1 MIHSHYILIFFVIL
15 NTVLVIN
22 FSKIKFFSINVDKPD
37 KIRKFHLKPTPL
49 AGGQII
55 YMNILFYWIL
65 LTLFENLIIEEVF
78 FQNLKSLHYF
88 MIASSA
94 IFLLGFIDDKFD
106 LKPNIKFLCL
116 LIIIFFLLIIENG
129 LIIDVVNFSFYKKE
143 IFLNKFSIFFSVF
156 CFLVFINAFNMFDGI
171 NLQSSL
177 YSLFILFC
185 LTIFFSN
192 SLILNI
198 LILSLIAFSYLNFQ
212 NKTFLGDS
220 GSLFLAFLISFFFIK
235 FYNLNYINSADEIVL
250 YMMVPGL
257 DLIRLFFLRIINK
270 KNPLSSDRLHLHHLL
285 ISKYNLVKSLAIILT
300 LIVLPVMISYFFI
313 DVFYAILISIFS
325 YSFLI
330 IYLSRKN

>member
-1 MIHSHYILIFFVIL
+1 MIHSNFILILFVIL

-22 FSKIKFFSINVDKPD
+22 FSKIKFFSINIDKPD
-37 KIRKFHLKPTPL
+37 KIRKFHIKPTPL

-65 LTLFENLIIEEVF
+65 LTSFENLIVEEVF
-78 FQNLKSLHYF
+78 FRDFKSLHYF

-94 IFLLGFIDDKFD
+94 IFLLGFIDDRFN

-116 LIIIFFLLIIENG
+116 LIIIFFLLSIEKELIIE
-129 LIIDVVNFSFYKKE
+129 VVNFSFYKKE

-185 LTIFFSN
+185 LTVFFSN

-198 LILSLIAFSYLNFQ
+198 LILSLISFSYLNFK

-235 FYNLNYINSADEIVL
+235 FYNLDYIVFADEIVL
-250 YMMVPGL
+250 YMIIPGL
-257 DLIRLFFLRIINK
+257 DLIRLFFLRILNK
-270 KNPLSSDRLHLHHLL
+270 KNPLSSDRLHIHHLL
-285 ISKYNLVKSLAIILT
+285 ISKYNLINSLTIILT
-300 LIVLPVMISYFFI
+300 LVGLPVVASYFFI

>member
-198 LILSLIAFSYLNFQ
+198 LILSLITFSYLNFQ

>member
-1 MIHSHYILIFFVIL
+1 MIHSYYILIFFVIL

-65 LTLFENLIIEEVF
+65 LTLFENLIIEDVF

-116 LIIIFFLLIIENG
+116 LIIIFFLLFIEKG
-129 LIIDVVNFSFYKKE
+129 LIIDVVNFSFYNKE

-235 FYNLNYINSADEIVL
+235 FYNLNYINSADEIIL

-300 LIVLPVMISYFFI
+300 LIILPVMISYFFI